1 MVAMQVTTGTV
12 VNGKV
17 VVEGT
22 TLPEGSMVAILS
34 HGADEGF
41 RLSSAQEDELLASIA
56 EIERG
61 DFAGLEELLAKLAP
75 AR

>member
-1 MVAMQVTTGTV
+1 MQVTTGTV

-22 TLPEGSMVAILS
+22 TLPEGAVVAVLS
-34 HGADEGF
+34 RGSEESF
-41 RLSSAQEDELLASIA
+41 KLSSAQEDELLAAIA

-61 DFAGLEELLAKLAP
+61 DFVGLEELLASLP
-75 AR
+75 NPR